1 MKPYDGGIE
10 FKQVLAMDPAGSIP
24 GFVKTKM
31 AGRMANG
38 LKMVIDYLQNGTIP
52 APVF

>member
-10 FKQVLAMDPAGSIP
+10 FKQAIAMDPAGMIP
-24 GFVKTKM
+24 GFIKTKM

-38 LKMVIDYLQNGTIP
+38 LQIMVDYL
-52 APVF
+52 